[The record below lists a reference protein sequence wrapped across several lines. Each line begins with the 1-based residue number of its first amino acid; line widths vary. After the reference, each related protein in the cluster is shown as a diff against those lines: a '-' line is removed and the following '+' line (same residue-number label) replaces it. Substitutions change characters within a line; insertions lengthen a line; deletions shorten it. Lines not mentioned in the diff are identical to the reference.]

1 MKKYKVTVNGTAYMI
16 ELEAI
21 NDGAAPAAAP
31 APAPAPAPSPAP
43 APAAT
48 GEALVAPFP
57 GKILSVAIAPGT
69 AVQEGQVLM
78 VLEAMK
84 MENEILSPR
93 AGTIVAVNVA
103 VGQMVETNQQLCVI
117 Q

>member
-21 NDGAAPAAAP
+21 NDAGAPAAAP
-31 APAPAPAPSPAP
+31 APAPAPAP
-43 APAAT
+43 AA
-48 GEALVAPFP
+48 GADALVAPFP
-57 GKILSVAIAPGT
+57 GKILGISVAPGT
-69 AVQEGQVLM
+69 VVAEGQQLM

>member
-21 NDGAAPAAAP
+21 NDAGAPAAAP
-31 APAPAPAPSPAP
+31 APAPAPAAG
-43 APAAT
+43 AD
-48 GEALVAPFP
+48 ALVAPFP
-57 GKILSVAIAPGT
+57 GKILAVSVAPGT
-69 AVQEGQVLM
+69 VVAEGQQLM

>member
-21 NDGAAPAAAP
+21 NDAAPAAAP
-31 APAPAPAPSPAP
+31 APAPAAGA
-43 APAAT
+43 
-48 GEALVAPFP
+48 EALVAPFP
-57 GKILSVAIAPGT
+57 GKILGVSVAPGT
-69 AVQEGQVLM
+69 VVQAGQQLM
-78 VLEAMK
+78 LLESMK

-93 AGTIVAVNVA
+93 AGTIVSVDVA

>member
-16 ELEAI
+16 ELEAM
-21 NDGAAPAAAP
+21 NDGAAAP
-31 APAPAPAPSPAP
+31 APAAGA
-43 APAAT
+43 
-48 GEALVAPFP
+48 EALVAPFP
-57 GKILSVAIAPGT
+57 GKILSVAVAPGT

-103 VGQMVETNQQLCVI
+103 AGQMVETNAQLCVI

>member
-31 APAPAPAPSPAP
+31 APAPAP

-103 VGQMVETNQQLCVI
+103 AGQMVETNAQLCVI

>member
-21 NDGAAPAAAP
+21 NDGAPAAAP
-31 APAPAPAPSPAP
+31 APAPAPAP
-43 APAAT
+43 AAT
-48 GEALVAPFP
+48 GEALIAPFP
-57 GKILSVAIAPGT
+57 GKILSVAVAPGT

-84 MENEILSPR
+84 MENEILSPK

-103 VGQMVETNQQLCVI
+103 AGQMVETNAQLCVI

>member
-1 MKKYKVTVNGTAYMI
+1 
-16 ELEAI
+16 
-21 NDGAAPAAAP
+21 
-31 APAPAPAPSPAP
+31 
-43 APAAT
+43 
-48 GEALVAPFP
+48 
-57 GKILSVAIAPGT
+57 
-69 AVQEGQVLM
+69 M

>member
-1 MKKYKVTVNGTAYMI
+1 MCFTKLHLGHLA
-16 ELEAI
+16 
-21 NDGAAPAAAP
+21 GCAAH
-31 APAPAPAPSPAP
+31 
-43 APAAT
+43 
-48 GEALVAPFP
+48 
-57 GKILSVAIAPGT
+57 KILAVSVAAGT
-69 AVQEGQVLM
+69 VVQEGQQLM

-103 VGQMVETNQQLCVI
+103 VGQMVESNQQLCVI

>member
-21 NDGAAPAAAP
+21 NDGAAAPAAAP
-31 APAPAPAPSPAP
+31 APAPAPAPAV
-43 APAAT
+43 T

-57 GKILSVAIAPGT
+57 GKILSVAVAPGT

-84 MENEILSPR
+84 MENEILSPK

-103 VGQMVETNQQLCVI
+103 AGQMVETNAQLCII

>member
-21 NDGAAPAAAP
+21 NDGAPAAAP
-31 APAPAPAPSPAP
+31 APAPAPA
-43 APAAT
+43 AT
-48 GEALVAPFP
+48 GEALIAPFP
-57 GKILSVAIAPGT
+57 GKILSVAVAPGT

>member
-21 NDGAAPAAAP
+21 NDAAPAAAP
-31 APAPAPAPSPAP
+31 APAPAPAAGS
-43 APAAT
+43 
-48 GEALVAPFP
+48 EALVAPFP
-57 GKILSVAIAPGT
+57 GKILGVSVAPGT
-69 AVQEGQVLM
+69 VVQAGQQLM
-78 VLEAMK
+78 LLEAMK

-93 AGTIVAVNVA
+93 AGTIVSVDVA